1 VATTK
6 RVVLS
11 KSVGLTKAEANETV
25 RNLRRAGLIP
35 ADLRIK
41 FILCGGLIY
50 GGGRRV
56 VSRTAGQ
63 RWAFREA
70 QEVRS

>member
-1 VATTK
+1 MATAK

-11 KSVGLTKAEANETV
+11 KSVGLTKAEANEKV

-35 ADLRIK
+35 ADLRIE
-41 FILCGGLIY
+41 FILCGGLI